1 MQRVEFFVELERA
14 WDTLAYERYEPGS
27 PKERNTAYSNYNRYR
42 VANQTGWDL
51 SPEQTRIIDAL
62 AEVVGIPRQ
71 RGQPVVMPEYLKNL
85 PQWQSSAEYQA
96 RVAAARAK
104 RGK

>member
-1 MQRVEFFVELERA
+1 MQRIEFFVELERA

-27 PKERNTAYSNYNRYR
+27 SKEENTAYSNYNRYR
-42 VANQTGWDL
+42 VTNKSVWEL
-51 SPEQTRIIDAL
+51 SPEQARIIDAL

-71 RGQPVVMPEYLKNL
+71 RGQPVVMPEYLKNQ
-85 PQWQSSAEYQA
+85 PQWVLSPEYQA